1 MISNVVLISGVQQ
14 SDSVILYMYLFFL
27 KFSGA
32 YQLIP
37 KSILF
42 SRYQNKYGRML
53 STLKCPMISCRKY
66 SKEWGC
72 HPIVFTWKSL
82 SL

>member
-37 KSILF
+37 KSIL
-42 SRYQNKYGRML
+42 SLYL
-53 STLKCPMISCRKY
+53 S
-66 SKEWGC
+66 
-72 HPIVFTWKSL
+72 V
-82 SL
+82 